1 MKNGKSHIFLERQ
14 NLCLSSYKNRKLKIK
29 LWWVGACE
37 RKKKGVFCNAYFV
50 WRKFFNI
57 CVLSQCIVN
66 SCDNATWFTF
76 ASFYSCIHFQTTR
89 RVTDLATGYI
99 PSLR

>member
-37 RKKKGVFCNAYFV
+37 RKKKAFFATLTLSEGNFLTFVFYLNV
-50 WRKFFNI
+50 
-57 CVLSQCIVN
+57 
-66 SCDNATWFTF
+66 
-76 ASFYSCIHFQTTR
+76 
-89 RVTDLATGYI
+89 
-99 PSLR
+99 